1 MSAFVQF
8 SGWSVFLK
16 NNWDTATFVT
26 NYIPLVLFPI
36 LYLGS
41 RWWKRTQ
48 VIDASEMDF
57 QSGLAEIEAETYDEP
72 PPKNKWEAFW
82 QWLVCVSQLHLKSFY
97 SDWTVQD
104 VRGVG
109 FYDTD
114 IVLNEV

>member
-1 MSAFVQF
+1 MYAFVQS

-16 NNWDTATFVT
+16 NSWDTATFVT

-41 RWWKRTQ
+41 RWWKRAQ

-72 PPKNKWEAFW
+72 PPKNKWEAVW
-82 QWLVCVSQLHLKSFY
+82 QWLVGVPKYIWNDSFLIGL
-97 SDWTVQD
+97 SKM
-104 VRGVG
+104 
-109 FYDTD
+109 
-114 IVLNEV
+114 